1 MELLIHWAALVAYV
15 LAGSLAIF
23 SVVLRRK
30 PERTVLA
37 LLVLGVVLHTTYI
50 ALRWG
55 MLDRGPY
62 ITMFEGLSSGIWNLM
77 LVYTLVYWRIPA
89 IRPATAVVMPVIFM
103 MMGWMMMFPPGEI
116 GHKPQVYHTI
126 WLYIHIGFAKIF
138 ISMVFVAVGISGII
152 LLRSMRFGAAR
163 FANMPDDSRLDEL
176 SFRFMALALIFETLM
191 LITGAIWAQDAW
203 GRYWDWDPLE
213 TWAFL
218 TWLLVIFTLHF
229 RNTYKTSPRVFAIMV
244 IAVFCMAFFV
254 FFGTPFVST
263 MFHQGVGGS

>member
-1 MELLIHWAALVAYV
+1 MELQTLWAALVAYV

-23 SVVLRRK
+23 GVVLRRR

-37 LLVLGVVLHTTYI
+37 LLVLGVALHTASI

-55 MLDRGPY
+55 VMGRGPY

-77 LVYTLVYWRIPA
+77 LVSTLVYWRIPA
-89 IRPATAVVMPVIFM
+89 IRPAAAVVMPVIFM
-103 MMGWMMMFPPGEI
+103 MMGWMMMFPPSEV

-138 ISMVFVAVGISGII
+138 ISAVFVAVGISGII
-152 LLRSMRFGAAR
+152 LLRPVRYCAAR
-163 FANMPDDSRLDEL
+163 FARMPDDTRLDEL
-176 SFRFMALALIFETLM
+176 SFRFMALAFIFQTLM

-213 TWAFL
+213 TWTFL
-218 TWLLVIFTLHF
+218 TWLLVIFSLHF
-229 RNTYKTSPRVFAIMV
+229 RNTYKTSPRVFALMV
-244 IAVFCMAFFV
+244 IAIFALAFFV
-254 FFGTPFVST
+254 FFGVPFVSI
-263 MFHQGVGGS
+263 MFHQGVGG